1 MSLINAMLQDLDRRQ
16 ALDTDPAV
24 AAVRASAPPAK
35 PKREWFWHTLA
46 VLMAV
51 SVAWVGWVAFHVM
64 PRPLVTNLALS
75 SAEAARPRPQ
85 PAAEIVVP
93 VAAAAPVEP
102 VPARVV
108 EPAPVVESEPAPAP
122 MQAKPLE
129 TLRLATELQ
138 SPPKLESPPK
148 PAPPKAEPVQA
159 KSAPAPAAAKPTAQ
173 GGVDKHDRAPSGS
186 TAAANDF
193 RRAVTL
199 LNLGRVAEAQQ
210 LLAGILKTEPGHAN
224 ARQVYVALL
233 VEQGRIEPARRLLEE
248 GLALSPG
255 HASFALTLARIHTEQ
270 RDYPTALG
278 VLNKVVEPAVS
289 EPNHQ
294 ALRGAVLQRL
304 GRHAE
309 AVESYQKALRVAP
322 QQATSWLGLGIS
334 LEALNL
340 RPEAGDAY
348 RRALGAGP
356 LAAEAREYAENRAA
370 ALR

>member
-16 ALDTDPAV
+16 ALGTEPAV

-46 VLMAV
+46 ILMAV
-51 SVAWVGWVAFHVM
+51 SVAWVGWVAFQVM
-64 PRPLVTNLALS
+64 PRPLVTKLALS
-75 SAEAARPRPQ
+75 LGEPARPQ
-85 PAAEIVVP
+85 PPAEIVVP
-93 VAAAAPVEP
+93 AAAAAPVEP
-102 VPARVV
+102 
-108 EPAPVVESEPAPAP
+108 APIPIVESPTPAPAP
-122 MQAKPLE
+122 VAPFE
-129 TLRLATELQ
+129 TLRLATELKSPPKLQ
-138 SPPKLESPPK
+138 SPPKSA
-148 PAPPKAEPVQA
+148 PAKAEPLQA
-159 KSAPAPAAAKPTAQ
+159 KAAAAPAAPKPTAQ
-173 GGVDKHDRAPSGS
+173 GAVDKHDRVPSGS
-186 TAAANDF
+186 AAAANDF
-193 RRAVTL
+193 RRALAL
-199 LNLGRVAEAQQ
+199 LNSGRVAEAQQ
-210 LLAGILKTEPGHAN
+210 LLTSVLKTEPAHAN

-248 GLALSPG
+248 GLALAPG

-270 RDYPTALG
+270 RDYPAALG
-278 VLNKVVEPAVS
+278 VLNKVVEPALS

-322 QQATSWLGLGIS
+322 QQATTWLGLGIS

-348 RRALGAGP
+348 RRALSAGP
-356 LAAEAREYAENRAA
+356 LAAEARDYAETRAA